1 MKDRKTRFCS
11 TAAFIL
17 GLAGLLMGILRLMA
31 ATKVVTWDAPFVN
44 ETLLVAAAYAMGAL
58 AAAGGVLSLAYT
70 MAKKA
75 VLLILAGAACLLSAL
90 AGMTM
95 MTVEQADILEYYSIF
110 EQADILGYY
119 GVFPAEI
126 TAYALLLLAVGAALL
141 VMGIAR
147 RGFHPPKL
155 YCPPAQLDPDG
166 VFSMEQLQARLDR
179 CHMREL
185 GPDTFPIGQENYSRA
200 RYIAHAIEQL
210 KGYNANQLSALCADL
225 KDCRD
230 YDLELLNYQAAK
242 QALMNCG
249 GAVR

>member
-11 TAAFIL
+11 TAAFVL
-17 GLAGLLMGILRLMA
+17 GLAGLLMGILRLVA
-31 ATKVVTWDAPFVN
+31 ATKVVTWDAPFVD

-58 AAAGGVLSLAYT
+58 AAAGGVLSLIYT

-90 AGMTM
+90 AGITM
-95 MTVEQADILEYYSIF
+95 MTV

-147 RGFHPPKL
+147 RGFRPPKL

-166 VFSMEQLQARLDR
+166 VFSMEQLQARLDQ

-185 GPDTFPIGQENYSRA
+185 GPDTFQIGQENYSRA
-200 RYIAHAIEQL
+200 HYIAQAAEQL

-225 KDCRD
+225 KECRD

-242 QALMNCG
+242 QALMSYG
-249 GAVR
+249 GAAG